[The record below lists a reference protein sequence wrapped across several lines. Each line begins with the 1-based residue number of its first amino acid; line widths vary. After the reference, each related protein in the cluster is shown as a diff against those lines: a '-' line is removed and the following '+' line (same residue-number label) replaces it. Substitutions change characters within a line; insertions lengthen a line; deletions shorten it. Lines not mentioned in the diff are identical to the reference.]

1 MPGLSGRIVPPWE
14 IGIGDYRELGDN
26 EIPEGKIEGY
36 WETPATINDTWGY
49 KSYDHN
55 WKSTGDLIH
64 KLVEI
69 VSKGGVYLLNVGPT
83 AEGVIPQPSVER
95 LEAIGEWLK
104 INGEA
109 IYGTDACPFEEFE
122 WGRCTAKPG
131 KLYLHVLALPDD
143 GRIILPDFSGSIKR
157 AYLLADPECK
167 SLRVKNEG
175 GDVFIDLPD
184 KLPDLVDTVVVV
196 EKGF

>member
-1 MPGLSGRIVPPWE
+1 MPGLSGRIAPPWE

-36 WETPATINDTWGY
+36 RETPATINDTRGY

-69 VSKGGVYLLNVGPT
+69 VSKGGVYLLKVGPT
-83 AEGVIPQPSVER
+83 AEGVIPQPSIER
-95 LEAIGEWLK
+95 LEAIGKWLK

-122 WGRCTAKPG
+122 WGGCTAKPG

-143 GRIILPDFSGSIKR
+143 GRKR
-157 AYLLADPECK
+157 
-167 SLRVKNEG
+167 
-175 GDVFIDLPD
+175 
-184 KLPDLVDTVVVV
+184 
-196 EKGF
+196 